1 MKKIW
6 SSPCCF
12 PRFNTTL
19 FSLRESPPGAN
30 LQRTFQQLSAPAGC
44 DTKAVIQVIFHRI
57 PMGMVSTNGTPLKII
72 MEHKNGGGWKM
83 IFLFKQVL
91 FRFHFNFSGCTLV
104 VWGPAVWDSTGLP
117 FHKEMPG
124 IQTTRPQTTNL
135 SLVDGIFTYNEP
147 IKINHSCEY
156 TSVPWIL
163 YLPSLLSNPA
173 NCFSVRKEKKRV
185 WFWWTFPSAHEA
197 TLCLWTQ
204 NNVYKTPHKH
214 PDLLKIPTQPFEN
227 HHFIYPSLQRTW
239 QKKTHK
245 IPLSLVQ
252 PIKPIDVF
260 PPRTLVLPFISAL
273 SSLRSV
279 SKSALSWVFWAIKAK
294 SAWSHTR
301 PRQVA
306 GWEEWGGFG
315 SGVGF
320 FHSENH
326 VFFAVC
332 GNRIW
337 RLSNALSDSS
347 KCNVSDMMWYV

>member
-1 MKKIW
+1 MIKPWCISFTTRWRK
-6 SSPCCF
+6 SDHLHVVSLVSTRPCFHCGN
-12 PRFNTTL
+12 P
-19 FSLRESPPGAN
+19 PPGAN

-117 FHKEMPG
+117 LHKEMPG

-214 PDLLKIPTQPFEN
+214 PDLLKIPTPTLWKITTLYIHPYN
-227 HHFIYPSLQRTW
+227 AHDK
-239 QKKTHK
+239 KKTHK

-252 PIKPIDVF
+252 PIKPHWCV
-260 PPRTLVLPFISAL
+260 PPPHLGLAFHICLVI
-273 SSLRSV
+273 V
-279 SKSALSWVFWAIKAK
+279 EI
-294 SAWSHTR
+294 
-301 PRQVA
+301 
-306 GWEEWGGFG
+306 
-315 SGVGF
+315 
-320 FHSENH
+320 
-326 VFFAVC
+326 
-332 GNRIW
+332 
-337 RLSNALSDSS
+337 RL
-347 KCNVSDMMWYV
+347 